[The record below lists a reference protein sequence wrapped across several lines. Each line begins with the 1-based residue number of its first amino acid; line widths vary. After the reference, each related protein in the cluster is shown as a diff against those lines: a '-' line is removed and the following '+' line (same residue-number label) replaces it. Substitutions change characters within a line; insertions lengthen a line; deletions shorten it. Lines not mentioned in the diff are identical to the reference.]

1 MPSQTNIAIVDD
13 HPMTRYALGELI
25 KATYGYEIVAE
36 CESPG
41 IMRAVLNHQQI
52 DLLIIDLMF
61 DDGSGIE
68 LLEYLQIKHSSIR
81 PIVFTMR
88 DERHYAQRCFRAGAR
103 GYVCKKERL
112 SRITDAIQ
120 TVMNGGRYIS
130 EWLSGVMMEDTS
142 VPKAD
147 GLSNRELEVLQF
159 IGRGMDTRQIAES
172 ICRSPKTVETYR
184 YRIKK
189 KLGLHN
195 SVELAQYA
203 CMHSTGGRFD
213 NE

>member
-1 MPSQTNIAIVDD
+1 
-13 HPMTRYALGELI
+13 MTRYALGELI
-25 KATYGYEIVAE
+25 KSTYGYEIVAE

-41 IMRAVLNHQQI
+41 IMRAVLNRQQI

-68 LLEYLQIKHSSIR
+68 LLEYLQINHSSIR

-112 SRITDAIQ
+112 NRITDAIN

-130 EWLSGVMMEDTS
+130 DWLSGMMMEDS
-142 VPKAD
+142 SIAKAD

-203 CMHSTGGRFD
+203 CMHSIGGKFV

>member
-1 MPSQTNIAIVDD
+1 MPANTNIAIVDD
-13 HPMTRYALGELI
+13 HPMTRYALQTLI
-25 KATYGYEIVAE
+25 KTTLGYEIVAE
-36 CESPG
+36 CESPD
-41 IMRAVLNHQQI
+41 IMRALLDRLHI

-68 LLEYLQIKHSSIR
+68 LLEYLQIKHSNIR
-81 PIVFTMR
+81 PIVFSMR

-112 SRITDAIQ
+112 SRITEAIR
-120 TVMNGGRYIS
+120 TVMGGGRYIS
-130 EWLSGVMMEDTS
+130 DWLSSTMMEDVSETKT
-142 VPKAD
+142 V
-147 GLSNRELEVLQF
+147 GLSNRELEILQF
-159 IGRGMDTRQIAES
+159 IGQGMDTRQIAES

-184 YRIKK
+184 HHIKK

-203 CMHSTGGRFD
+203 CMHAIGGRFD
-213 NE
+213 NG